1 MQDYVQRLY
10 QLLPALYRERDAGEG
25 EPLAALL
32 RILGSQADLLER
44 DIRRLWDDF
53 FIETC
58 QDWVVPYIGDLVSNR
73 LLFDAARLPPDRL
86 AQQLFADLVG
96 PDLRP
101 PIAIRTRAD
110 VAKTIS
116 FRRRKG
122 TLPMLE
128 EMARDVTGWP
138 AHAAEMFELLGWN
151 QHLEHHRP
159 QAQWAEVRSVER
171 NERVDGPFD
180 AFSHTVDVRRIAQ
193 DEGWHNIPNVGFFLF
208 RLQAYELERVPARQ
222 ASAPWRYHMS
232 PLGNPTPLF
241 SRWRREGD
249 VDGLATELHVPVP
262 IRRAF
267 FFEDLRR
274 FRRAPSP
281 RPHATDL
288 YGAPDPVPPP
298 APLTEVALHPEA
310 SFFVLIDG
318 EAVLPDQGVAPFAE
332 QIVCRRLDPWPAA
345 QPGGRTVAVDV
356 ANGRLALGTDWGAVD
371 EVDVFLHYG
380 FPADIGGGT
389 YPRHP
394 WLVRP
399 EQYQLE
405 LDVQESGATP
415 GALTSVVDAL
425 AEWVAQGRPD
435 AVIHV
440 LDSRTYDLP
449 AVVALANTSSL
460 VIEAADGQRP
470 LLQTVP
476 GGLTIDSL
484 PPAVPDDPR
493 RGELTLAGVV
503 VEGHLRVRGDLARL
517 RLLHSTLVPGRR
529 LTEDGDPA
537 TLEPSLI
544 VAGGPP
550 DDRRNERLRIELA
563 ATITGPIRAPEHAI
577 GIWILDGIVD
587 GLGDT
592 APTIEAPGGGPGP
605 DLHLERAT
613 VFGRIDCRCLE
624 MSESI
629 ATGPIEVVRTQA
641 GCVRFS
647 YVRPGSQTPRRFRCQ
662 PDLAKKLAVERAL
675 EIDPATPAA
684 VLDQIRAFQEAR
696 VVPAFVATRYGEPP
710 YFQLRL
716 SAPLEIREGAE
727 DGSEMGVYSHL
738 KLPQRED
745 NLRLRLEEYFPFGL
759 EAGIIYAT

>member
-1 MQDYVQRLY
+1 MQDYIQKLY
-10 QLLPALYRERDAGEG
+10 ELLPALYRERDAKEG
-25 EPLAALL
+25 EPLAALM
-32 RILGSQADLLER
+32 RILGSQAGLLEA
-44 DIRRLWDDF
+44 DIRRLWDDY

-86 AQQLFADLVG
+86 AQALFPDLRG

-138 AHAAEMFELLGWN
+138 AHAVEMFELLGWN
-151 QHLEHHRP
+151 QYLEHHRP
-159 QAQWAEVRSVER
+159 QAQWAELRSAER
-171 NERVDGPFD
+171 NERVDGAFD
-180 AFSHTVDVRRIAQ
+180 AFSHTADVRKIAQ
-193 DEGWHNIPNVGFFLF
+193 DEGWHNIPNLGFFLF

-222 ASAPWRYHMS
+222 ATEPWQYHMS

-241 SRWRREGD
+241 RRWRREGD
-249 VDGLATELHVPVP
+249 VDGLATELHVPGP

-274 FRRAPSP
+274 FRAAPVP
-281 RPHATDL
+281 RRHFTDL

-298 APLTEVALHPEA
+298 APLLEIALHPEA

-318 EAVLPDQGVAPFAE
+318 EAVLPDQGVAPFDE
-332 QIVCRRLDPWPAA
+332 QIVCRRLDPWPATRPA
-345 QPGGRTVAVDV
+345 GRIVGVDV
-356 ANGRLALGTDWGAVD
+356 ANGRLALGTDWGDV
-371 EVDVFLHYG
+371 ETVDVFFHYG

-399 EQYQLE
+399 ELYELE
-405 LDVQESGATP
+405 LSVQESGVTP
-415 GALTSVVDAL
+415 GSFTSVADAL
-425 AEWVAQGRPD
+425 AEWVVQGRPD
-435 AVIHV
+435 CVIHL
-440 LDSRTYDLP
+440 LDSRTYVLP
-449 AVVALANTSSL
+449 AVIALAATSSL

-476 GGLTIDSL
+476 AGLEIDSL
-484 PPAVPDDPR
+484 PPANPDDPR
-493 RGELTLAGVV
+493 RGELTLGGVV
-503 VEGHLRVRGDLARL
+503 VEGHLHVTGDLARL
-517 RLLHSTLVPGRR
+517 RLLHCTLVPGRR
-529 LTEDGDPA
+529 LTEDGEPA
-537 TLEPSLI
+537 TNEPSLI
-544 VAGGPP
+544 VEGGAP
-550 DDRRNERLRIELA
+550 DDLINERLRIELA
-563 ATITGPIRAPEHAI
+563 ATLTGPIQVPEHAV
-577 GIWILDGIVD
+577 GIWVLDGIVD
-587 GLGDT
+587 GLGES
-592 APTIEAPGGGPGP
+592 APAIEAEGGDPGP

-613 VFGRIDCRCLE
+613 VFGTIACRLLE

-629 ATGPIEVVRTQA
+629 ATGRIEVVRTQS

-647 YVRPGSQTPRRFRCQ
+647 YVTPDSHTPRRFRCQ

-684 VLDQIRAFQEAR
+684 ILDQIRTFQEAR

-716 SAPLEIREGAE
+716 SAPIEIREGAE

-738 KLPQRED
+738 KQPQRED
-745 NLRLRLEEYFPFGL
+745 NLRLRLEEYLPLGL
-759 EAGIIYAT
+759 EAGVIYST